1 VGFFSH
7 PFFFL
12 MMIILFTTPDFSS
25 TESLLLNRMLEQPTL
40 RVHLRKPDSAINE
53 FEQLLKS
60 IDSDYHS
67 RIVIHQHHSL
77 AERYQLAGIHLT
89 EKDRSDQPQST
100 KAISTSFHDLQTAI
114 NEQEYYRY
122 FFCSPVFPS
131 ISKAGY
137 TTDENWDISAET
149 ETFREKAV
157 ALGGIDL
164 NKLIAVRQRG
174 FQHIA
179 VLGTVWQA
187 PDPVKELDELF
198 RRF

>member
-1 VGFFSH
+1 V
-7 PFFFL
+7 
-12 MMIILFTTPDFSS
+12 IILFTSPDFTSQ
-25 TESLLLNRMLEQPTL
+25 ESLLLNRMLEQPTL
-40 RVHLRKPDSAINE
+40 RVHVRKPDSAINE

-60 IDSDYHS
+60 VNSDYHS

-77 AERYQLAGIHLT
+77 AEKYQLSGFHFT
-89 EKDRSDQPQST
+89 EKDRLSQPHST
-100 KAISTSFHDLQTAI
+100 QAVSTSFHDLQTAT
-114 NEQEYYRY
+114 NEQERYRY

-137 TTDENWDISAET
+137 ATDENWDISAET
-149 ETFREKAV
+149 KAFREKAV

-164 NKLIAVRQRG
+164 GKLIAVRQRG

-187 PDPVKELDELF
+187 PDPVKELNELF